1 MSLSEIAYAGVR
13 SPLFFILSLRL
24 WQGGAGLLTT
34 LLILRFL
41 TPELQGWYYSFLGV
55 AALYTLFDL
64 GLSAVLLQVS
74 AHTAVGL
81 HWGVKYSPCGGSAA
95 KFSALLGKAVRWY
108 VLMAIVF
115 LLLVLPG
122 GYWFFSQ
129 QNVSTVA
136 WHWPWLALCLFT
148 AGSMVAMPFLSVL
161 EGAGQILVVY
171 RVRLV
176 QAVLGSLC
184 CWYLLVVG
192 AELWATVMVS
202 MLAVLCTSG
211 WLLVRARSLLALA
224 WAESGVLYDWR
235 NEVWPLQWR
244 LGVSWLCSYMITQ
257 INIPILF
264 HMKGAVLAGQFGLSL
279 TVVNTL
285 GLISSSWIARHI
297 PVMAQAVVE
306 KNWKQIDDIFF
317 RDLGL
322 SIVVFAVGAMILLF
336 GYLLIDGSPLVTR
349 FLPFWPFVGLF
360 VYTFVNLLVAAWATY
375 LRSFRREPLLLPMVF
390 CTLLIVPGV
399 LVATHWY
406 SINGMIAVLDGVYL
420 FVLLPVSWTIW
431 RRCKIDWRS

>member
-1 MSLSEIAYAGVR
+1 MPTALN
-13 SPLFFILSLRL
+13 PLLFILSLRL
-24 WQGGAGLLTT
+24 WQAGAGLLTT
-34 LLILRFL
+34 LLVVHFL
-41 TPELQGWYYSFLGV
+41 SPELQGWYYSFLSV

-64 GLSAVLLQVS
+64 GLSTVLVQVS

-81 HWGVKYSPCGGSAA
+81 RWGCGLSLSGDSAA
-95 KFSALLGKAVRWY
+95 EFSALLGKALRWY
-108 VLMAIVF
+108 ALLAVVF

-129 QNVSTVA
+129 QKVSSIA
-136 WHWPWLALCLFT
+136 WRWSWLALCLVT
-148 AGSMVAMPFLSVL
+148 AGSLVVIPFLSVL
-161 EGAGQILVVY
+161 EGAGQIAVVY

-176 QAVLGSLC
+176 QAVLGSLA
-184 CWYLLVVG
+184 CWYLLADG

-202 MLAVLCTSG
+202 FFAVMCTSI
-211 WLLVRARSLLALA
+211 WLLARARSLFVLA
-224 WAESGVLYDWR
+224 WAQRGSAYDWR

-244 LGVSWLCSYMITQ
+244 LGISWLCAYMITQ

-285 GLISSSWIARHI
+285 GLICMSWFSPNV

-306 KNWKQIDDIFF
+306 KNWKRIDDVFF
-317 RDLGL
+317 RDLGQ
-322 SIVVFAVGAMILLF
+322 SIVVFAVGATILLL
-336 GYLLIDGSPLVTR
+336 GYLLFEESSLVSR
-349 FLPFWPFVGLF
+349 LLPFWSFAGLL
-360 VYTFVNLLVAAWATY
+360 VYTFVSLLVAAWATH
-375 LRSFRREPLLLPMVF
+375 LRSFRREPLLPLLVF
-390 CTLLIVPGV
+390 CTLLILPGV

-420 FVLLPVSWTIW
+420 FVLLPLSWTIW
-431 RRCKIDWRS
+431 RRCNSDWRN